1 MPALEVLSQ
10 GQSPGS
16 HTRGTNIMTL
26 PAGFWKAFGPG
37 LMWAAAAIGVS
48 HLVQSTRAGAMA
60 GFGLSGIII
69 LALVLKY
76 PFFAFGPQYAAATGR
91 SLVEGYRRIGSWALW
106 LYFLMQLVTGVI
118 HQVAILL
125 LMAYL
130 IQLAFGIDS
139 PVWVIGGLLYAG
151 CATWLAVGRFRGL
164 DYAIKLVVAVLAVS
178 TLIAAA
184 IAAPR
189 ADFSSLSLWPGAATA
204 VPLGFFLALV
214 GFMPAPIE
222 MSVMSSLW
230 TLEKE
235 RLHKRRTS
243 VALAGLDFKIGY
255 VGTGVLAL
263 AFLLLGA
270 AVLQGSGEQFSAAGA
285 VFSGQLVDLY
295 TNAFGEA
302 TRPLVLVAVLTTVF
316 STTLIVIDGFP
327 RAIDRCVKNLGG
339 REEPRHDAPIG
350 RSYWVTV
357 IAFGVLNVI
366 GLSLF
371 TSSLTPMI
379 DFATIFTFATAPVL
393 GYLNV
398 RVITSDDM
406 PRELQPRAGMLILA
420 YVGLLAL
427 SGTTVVYLIS
437 RVAG

>member
-1 MPALEVLSQ
+1 
-10 GQSPGS
+10 
-16 HTRGTNIMTL
+16 MTL

-37 LMWAAAAIGVS
+37 LMWAAAAVGVS

-60 GFGLSGIII
+60 GFSLAGIIV
-69 LALVLKY
+69 LAFVLKY
-76 PFFAFGPQYAAATGR
+76 PFFVFGPQYAAATGR

-125 LMAYL
+125 LMAFL
-130 IQLAFGIDS
+130 VQMAFGIDT
-139 PVWVIGGLLYAG
+139 PVWMIGGAIYAG
-151 CATWLAVGRFRGL
+151 CAMLLVVGRFRAL
-164 DYAIKLVVAVLAVS
+164 DFVIKLVVAVLAVS
-178 TLIAAA
+178 TLVAAA

-189 ADFSSLSLWPGAATA
+189 ADFSSLSFWPGAATA

-235 RLHKRRTS
+235 RLRKQRTS
-243 VALAGLDFKIGY
+243 VGVAGLDFKIGY
-255 VGTGVLAL
+255 VATGVLAF

-285 VFSGQLVDLY
+285 VFSGQLVELY
-295 TNAFGEA
+295 TGAFGEA
-302 TRPLVLVAVLTTVF
+302 TRPLVLVVVLTTIF
-316 STTLIVIDGFP
+316 STALIVIDGFP

-339 REEPRHDAPIG
+339 REEPEHNAPIG
-350 RSYWVTV
+350 RSYWVV
-357 IAFGVLNVI
+357 IVAFGVLNVM

-371 TSSLTPMI
+371 TGNLTPMI

-398 RVITSDDM
+398 RVVTSGDM

-420 YVGLLAL
+420 YVGLVALA
-427 SGTTVVYLIS
+427 GTTVVYLAS
-437 RVAG
+437 RLAG